1 MNDSINIC
9 EERKGEHV
17 FWRVTFDYSRSGLYP
32 TREAACQAARFMLDL
47 EEVIAKVKQ
56 ESLT

>member
-9 EERKGEHV
+9 EERKGELV
-17 FWRVTFDYSRSGLYP
+17 FWRVTFDRSHSGLYP

-47 EEVIAKVKQ
+47 EEAITAIRGRG
-56 ESLT
+56 E

>member
-47 EEVIAKVKQ
+47 EEAIAAIR
-56 ESLT
+56 EGGE

>member
-9 EERKGEHV
+9 EERKGELV
-17 FWRVTFDYSRSGLYP
+17 FWRVTFDRSRSGLYP

-47 EEVIAKVKQ
+47 EEAITAIR
-56 ESLT
+56 ERGE

>member
-17 FWRVTFDYSRSGLYP
+17 FWRVTFDRSRSGLYP
-32 TREAACQAARFMLDL
+32 TREAAVQAARSMLDL
-47 EEVIAKVKQ
+47 EEAITAIR
-56 ESLT
+56 ERGE

>member
-1 MNDSINIC
+1 MSDGINVC

-47 EEVIAKVKQ
+47 EEAIAAIR
-56 ESLT
+56 EGGE

>member
-47 EEVIAKVKQ
+47 EKVIAKVKQ

>member
-17 FWRVTFDYSRSGLYP
+17 FWRVTFDRSHSGLYP
-32 TREAACQAARFMLDL
+32 SREAACQAARFMLDL
-47 EEVIAKVKQ
+47 EEAITAIR
-56 ESLT
+56 EGGE

>member
-17 FWRVTFDYSRSGLYP
+17 FWRVTFGYSRSGLYP

-47 EEVIAKVKQ
+47 EEAIAAIR
-56 ESLT
+56 EGGE

>member
-17 FWRVTFDYSRSGLYP
+17 FWRVTFDRSHSGLYP
-32 TREAACQAARFMLDL
+32 TREAACRAARAMLDL
-47 EEVIAKVKQ
+47 EEAIAAIRGQ
-56 ESLT
+56 GE

>member
-1 MNDSINIC
+1 MSDSINIC

-17 FWRVTFDYSRSGLYP
+17 FWRVTFDRSRSGLYP

-47 EEVIAKVKQ
+47 EEAITAIRARG
-56 ESLT
+56 E

>member
-17 FWRVTFDYSRSGLYP
+17 FWRVTFDRSRSGLYP
-32 TREAACQAARFMLDL
+32 TREAACQAARSMLDL
-47 EEVIAKVKQ
+47 EEAITAIR
-56 ESLT
+56 ERGE

>member
-9 EERKGEHV
+9 EERKGELV
-17 FWRVTFDYSRSGLYP
+17 FWRVTFDRSRSGLYP

-47 EEVIAKVKQ
+47 EEAIAAIQ
-56 ESLT
+56 EGGE

>member
-17 FWRVTFDYSRSGLYP
+17 FWRVTFDHSRSGLYP
-32 TREAACQAARFMLDL
+32 TREAAVQAARSMLDL
-47 EEVIAKVKQ
+47 EEAITAIR
-56 ESLT
+56 ERGE

>member
-1 MNDSINIC
+1 MSDSINIC

-17 FWRVTFDYSRSGLYP
+17 FWRVTFDRSHSGLYP

-47 EEVIAKVKQ
+47 EEAITAIRARG
-56 ESLT
+56 E

>member
-1 MNDSINIC
+1 MNDSINIH

-17 FWRVTFDYSRSGLYP
+17 FWRVTFDRSHSGLYP

-47 EEVIAKVKQ
+47 EEAITAIRARG
-56 ESLT
+56 E

>member
-17 FWRVTFDYSRSGLYP
+17 FWRVTFDHSRSGLYP
-32 TREAACQAARFMLDL
+32 TREAAVQAARSMLDL
-47 EEVIAKVKQ
+47 EQAITAIRERG
-56 ESLT
+56 E

>member
-17 FWRVTFDYSRSGLYP
+17 FWRVTFDRSRSGLYP
-32 TREAACQAARFMLDL
+32 TREAAVQAARFMLDL
-47 EEVIAKVKQ
+47 EEAITAIR
-56 ESLT
+56 ERGE

>member
-17 FWRVTFDYSRSGLYP
+17 FWRVTFDHSRSGLYP

-47 EEVIAKVKQ
+47 EEAIA
-56 ESLT
+56 EIRSRGE